1 MSDEASPAI
10 TAEMVMALLGMKP
23 LTFEGGY
30 FAETHRAGV
39 LAPEHVPWAPDEH
52 RSLKT
57 AIYYLLTPDTMSAM
71 HLLPGDEVFHHYLG
85 DPVQQLQLFPDG
97 AGRMVTIGNDL
108 LTGARPQVVVPG
120 GVWQG
125 ALLEAGRFGFAL
137 MGTTMAPGFD
147 HRDFQPG
154 DFDVLRERFP
164 AWEDEIAA
172 RLPSKT

>member
-1 MSDEASPAI
+1 MSEDHSPVL
-10 TAEMVMALLGMKP
+10 TAETVIDLLGMKP
-23 LTFEGGY
+23 LLFEGGY

-39 LAPEHVPWAPDEH
+39 LAPEHVPWSPEDH

-85 DPVQQLQLFPDG
+85 DPVHQLQLFPDG
-97 AGRMVTIGNDL
+97 TGEMVAIGSDL
-108 LTGARPQVVVPG
+108 LAGERPQVVVAG

-125 ALLEAGRFGFAL
+125 ALLHPGRFGFAL
-137 MGTTMAPGFD
+137 LGTTMAPGFD
-147 HRDFQPG
+147 HRDFQLG
-154 DFDVLRERFP
+154 DLGDLRQRYP
-164 AWEDEIAA
+164 AWENEISA

>member
-1 MSDEASPAI
+1 MPDDTSQPL
-10 TAEMVMALLGMKP
+10 TADAVIALLGMQP

-30 FAETHRAGV
+30 FAETHRAGK
-39 LAPEHVPWAPDEH
+39 LAPEHVPWAPDDQ

-71 HLLPGDEVFHHYLG
+71 HRLPGDEVFHHYLG
-85 DPVQQLQLFPDG
+85 DPVRQLQLFPDG
-97 AGRMVTIGNDL
+97 NSQMVAIGSNLLAGE
-108 LTGARPQVVVPG
+108 RPQVVVPG

-125 ALLEAGRFGFAL
+125 ALLAPGRFGFAL

-147 HRDFQPG
+147 HRDFELG
-154 DFDVLRERFP
+154 NLSVLRERYP
-164 AWEDEIAA
+164 AWQAEIAA

>member
-1 MSDEASPAI
+1 MPKDTSPQL
-10 TAEMVMALLGMKP
+10 TAKAVIELLDMKP

-39 LAPEHVPWAPDEH
+39 LAPELVPWAPDDH

-71 HLLPGDEVFHHYLG
+71 HRLPGDEVFHHYLG
-85 DPVQQLQLFPDG
+85 DPVRQLQLFPDG
-97 AGRMVTIGNDL
+97 TGQMVTIGNDVFA
-108 LTGARPQVVVPG
+108 GERPQIVVPG

-125 ALLEAGRFGFAL
+125 ALLVPGRFGFAL

-147 HRDFQPG
+147 HRDFELG
-154 DFDVLRERFP
+154 NLGVLCHRFP
-164 AWEDEIAA
+164 DWQKEISA
-172 RLPSKT
+172 RLPSIT

>member
-1 MSDEASPAI
+1 MPQDTSPQL
-10 TAEMVMALLGMKP
+10 TADAVIDLLGMKP

-39 LAPEHVPWAPDEH
+39 LAPEHVPWAPGDH

-85 DPVQQLQLFPDG
+85 DPVHQLQLFPDG
-97 AGRMVTIGNDL
+97 TGQMVTIGSDL
-108 LTGARPQVVVPG
+108 LAGERPQIVVPG

-125 ALLEAGRFGFAL
+125 ALLVPGRFGFAL

-147 HRDFQPG
+147 HRDFALG
-154 DFDVLRERFP
+154 NLGVLGRRFP
-164 AWEDEIAA
+164 DWEKEISA
-172 RLPSKT
+172 RLPSRT

>member
-1 MSDEASPAI
+1 MSEVATPKLS
-10 TAEMVMALLGMKP
+10 AESVIELLGMKP
-23 LTFEGGY
+23 LLFEGGY
-30 FAETHRAGV
+30 FAETHRSGK
-39 LAPEHVPWAPDEH
+39 LDREHVPWAPDDH

-97 AGRMVTIGNDL
+97 SGQMVSIGSNLFAGE
-108 LTGARPQVVVPG
+108 RPQVVVPG

-125 ALLEAGRFGFAL
+125 ALLVPGRFGFAL

-147 HRDFQPG
+147 HRDFQIG
-154 DFDVLRERFP
+154 DLSALQQRFP
-164 AWEDEIAA
+164 EWANEIAA

>member
-1 MSDEASPAI
+1 MPKDTSPQLTAKAAI
-10 TAEMVMALLGMKP
+10 ELLDMKP

-39 LAPEHVPWAPDEH
+39 LAPELVPWAPDDH

-71 HLLPGDEVFHHYLG
+71 HRLPGDEVFHHYLG
-85 DPVQQLQLFPDG
+85 DPVRQLQLFPDG
-97 AGRMVTIGNDL
+97 TGQMVTIGNDL
-108 LTGARPQVVVPG
+108 FAGERPQIVVPG

-125 ALLEAGRFGFAL
+125 ALLVPGRFGFAL

-147 HRDFQPG
+147 HRDFELG
-154 DFDVLRERFP
+154 NLGVLCHRFP
-164 AWEDEIAA
+164 DWQKEISA
-172 RLPSKT
+172 RLPSIT